1 VRCGKTGILS
11 RLAFDRCRCIVCGE
25 RREVLSTPGCEGQV
39 GGGGQDMT
47 TMTRVRANT
56 RKRPVPSDLK
66 QGQGISHGD
75 IADHNSRTL
84 LELLR
89 ICGPMTRRDM
99 AARLGLTEPAITGIL
114 RRLEDDHLVASRR
127 QSNAGRYPATEFL
140 IEANGA
146 VGVGMR
152 LLPARAE
159 VVLLNLAGE
168 TLAARTDVAP
178 DEVIAVTKALIRQK
192 PAEARV
198 IGVGVV
204 SGPTQAVDTDAF
216 RASFAPLPVI
226 FAPDTAAA
234 VTAER
239 MLGYGERDGSL
250 VSLILSEDGVRAGLS
265 IGGRPFSGRHG
276 AAGGIGGMRTG
287 RDRASLSD
295 RVSLAGLVELVA
307 RADSDGTPRTDVA
320 AGWAEDAASHL
331 LDAAVAISGL
341 IAPGML
347 VVGGD
352 LPVEIVDLVIAD
364 MARERLDKASRP
376 MASPWMPPILS
387 SQLPAAGITLGAALI
402 PFLEFLLPNPQ
413 SPREVASQMA
423 SVAAS
428 V

>member
-1 VRCGKTGILS
+1 MNTVRS
-11 RLAFDRCRCIVCGE
+11 
-25 RREVLSTPGCEGQV
+25 S
-39 GGGGQDMT
+39 
-47 TMTRVRANT
+47 T
-56 RKRPVPSDLK
+56 RKRPALAELTH
-66 QGQGISHGD
+66 GQGISHGD

-89 ICGPMTRRDM
+89 VYGPLTRRDM
-99 AARLGLTEPAITGIL
+99 ASRLGLTEPAITGIL

-140 IEANGA
+140 IEPNGA
-146 VGVGMR
+146 LAIGIR

-159 VVLLNLAGE
+159 ALLLNLGGE
-168 TLAARTDVAP
+168 ALATRVDLRP
-178 DEVIAVTKALIRQK
+178 DEIVTAVTELKQGRPAGSRLIG
-192 PAEARV
+192 
-198 IGVGVV
+198 IGIVAAP
-204 SGPTQAVDTDAF
+204 SLAVDTETLRTAL
-216 RASFAPLPVI
+216 APTPVI

-239 MLGYGERDGSL
+239 LLGYGERDGSL
-250 VSLILSEDGVRAGLS
+250 VSLILAEDGVRAGLS

-295 RVSLAGLVELVA
+295 RVSLPTLVELLA
-307 RADSDGTPRTDVA
+307 SGDAEGRPRTDVA
-320 AGWAEDAASHL
+320 AAWAEDVASHL

-341 IAPGML
+341 IAPGIL

-376 MASPWMPPILS
+376 MASPWMPPILP
-387 SQLPAAGITLGAALI
+387 SQLPAAGITLGAAIL
-402 PFLEFLLPNPQ
+402 PFLEFLLPNPL
-413 SPREVASQMA
+413 SPREAVAQMA

>member
-1 VRCGKTGILS
+1 
-11 RLAFDRCRCIVCGE
+11 
-25 RREVLSTPGCEGQV
+25 
-39 GGGGQDMT
+39 
-47 TMTRVRANT
+47 MTRVRSST
-56 RKRPVPSDLK
+56 RKRPVPSELK

-89 ICGPMTRRDM
+89 VYGPLTRRDM
-99 AARLGLTEPAITGIL
+99 AGRLGLTEPAITGIL
-114 RRLEDDHLVASRR
+114 RRLEEDHLVASRR

-146 VGVGMR
+146 LSIGVR
-152 LLPARAE
+152 LLPDRAE
-159 VVLLNLAGE
+159 ALLVNLAGE
-168 TLAARTDVAP
+168 TLAVRTDLEPGDVAG
-178 DEVIAVTKALIRQK
+178 VVTALREAC
-192 PAEARV
+192 PAGARL
-198 IGVGVV
+198 IGVGVA
-204 SGPTQAVDTDAF
+204 SGPSLPVDADAI
-216 RASFAPLPVI
+216 RAALSPLPVI
-226 FAPDTAAA
+226 FSPDTAAA

-239 MLGYGERDGSL
+239 MFGYGERDGSL

-295 RVSLAGLVELVA
+295 RVSLPTLVELLA
-307 RADSDGTPRTDVA
+307 RGDAEGKSRTDVA

-341 IAPGML
+341 IAPGII

-364 MARERLDKASRP
+364 MARERFDKASRP
-376 MASPWMPPILS
+376 MASPWMPPILT
-387 SQLPAAGITLGAALI
+387 SQLPAAGITLGAALL

-413 SPREVASQMA
+413 ASREAAPQTASDSA
-423 SVAAS
+423 SV
-428 V
+428 

>member
-1 VRCGKTGILS
+1 
-11 RLAFDRCRCIVCGE
+11 
-25 RREVLSTPGCEGQV
+25 
-39 GGGGQDMT
+39 MN
-47 TMTRVRANT
+47 RVRSSI
-56 RKRPVPSDLK
+56 RKRPVPSEPKL
-66 QGQGISHGD
+66 GQGISHGD

-89 ICGPMTRRDM
+89 VCGPLTRRDM
-99 AARLGLTEPAITGIL
+99 AGRLGLTEPAITGIL
-114 RRLEDDHLVASRR
+114 RRLEGDHLVASRR

-140 IEANGA
+140 LEPDGA
-146 VGVGMR
+146 LSIGLR
-152 LLPARAE
+152 LLPDRAE
-159 VVLLNLAGE
+159 ALLVNLAGE
-168 TLAARTDVAP
+168 TLASRVD
-178 DEVIAVTKALIRQK
+178 LK
-192 PAEARV
+192 PAAAAGAVAALRKGGPAASRL

-204 SGPTQAVDTDAF
+204 SAPSLPVDAEGL
-216 RASFAPLPVI
+216 RAALAPLPVI
-226 FAPDTAAA
+226 VAPDTAAA

-250 VSLILSEDGVRAGLS
+250 VSLILAEDGVRAGLS

-295 RVSLAGLVELVA
+295 RVSLSTLVDLIE
-307 RADSDGTPRTDVA
+307 RADAEGKVRTDVA
-320 AGWAEDAASHL
+320 AAWAEDAASHL

-341 IAPGML
+341 IAPGIL

-364 MARERLDKASRP
+364 MARERFDKASRP
-376 MASPWMPPILS
+376 MASPWMPPILP
-387 SQLPAAGITLGAALI
+387 SQLPAAGITLGAALM

-413 SPREVASQMA
+413 SPREAASQTA